1 MDMFRVNSSRL
12 YGSRTKKLKLAV
24 DEIGGV
30 AADSE
35 STNTVESDTDTD
47 TEKWKLIKHPGTL

>member
-47 TEKWKLIKHPGTL
+47 TEK